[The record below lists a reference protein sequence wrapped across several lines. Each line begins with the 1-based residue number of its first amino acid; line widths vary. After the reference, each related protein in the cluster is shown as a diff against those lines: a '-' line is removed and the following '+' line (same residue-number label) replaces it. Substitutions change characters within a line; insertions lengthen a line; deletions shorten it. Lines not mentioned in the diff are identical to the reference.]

1 LCGIF
6 LRGHQP
12 GRLIRFLE
20 HRIGDKVP
28 TPDLLRRRAQELSRP
43 AGTLPVR
50 HPAAFPG
57 RALTAPS
64 TAAPSVGRGGAKQAA
79 SAPRSSTQLHNLV
92 KSRKSK
98 TASPISVYSK
108 LEGGTKAAFSAATL
122 SCSDHKSRSYSM
134 ISTMRRLRGSTMTGR
149 SFTIAYR

>member
-1 LCGIF
+1 VWHLPSGASARTAYP
-6 LRGHQP
+6 LP
-12 GRLIRFLE
+12 G
-20 HRIGDKVP
+20 
-28 TPDLLRRRAQELSRP
+28 TPDRRQGPDPRSPAPPRAGAVKAGRHFARKAPCGVSRP
-43 AGTLPVR
+43 RLDGPEYGGTI
-50 HPAAFPG
+50 G
-57 RALTAPS
+57 RS
-64 TAAPSVGRGGAKQAA
+64 GGGAKQAA